1 MGIVRDAIE
10 TTTESVRGAIQNS
23 GPYKV
28 ANRVIAETLDARD
41 AIRNTIVLAL
51 SKAWIGISRLAP
63 AQTNREQQQQDIR
76 NIPFVRKEQ
85 TVNGIERRSGAE
97 LDRYDYTKL
106 YSLQIGDY
114 FMPMSQTFSV
124 KARKRLNVSALV
136 DGPDI
141 IQQTRKEAKTIN
153 CTLRLTLRNNQPN
166 LQIMERLE
174 NEAEAKIAELSK
186 FLNEFYEKDQ
196 ILRIR
201 NQKINET
208 HGIEYAIITE
218 YTDTPRVGMG
228 TYQFEFTLTEV
239 KYGENVVT
247 FNLREV
253 DSDAG
258 NY

>member
-28 ANRVIAETLDARD
+28 VNRVIAETLDARD
-41 AIRNTIVLAL
+41 AIRNTTVLAL

-124 KARKRLNVSALV
+124 KARKRL
-136 DGPDI
+136 
-141 IQQTRKEAKTIN
+141 K
-153 CTLRLTLRNNQPN
+153 RLGSR
-166 LQIMERLE
+166 
-174 NEAEAKIAELSK
+174 
-186 FLNEFYEKDQ
+186 
-196 ILRIR
+196 
-201 NQKINET
+201 
-208 HGIEYAIITE
+208 
-218 YTDTPRVGMG
+218 
-228 TYQFEFTLTEV
+228 
-239 KYGENVVT
+239 
-247 FNLREV
+247 
-253 DSDAG
+253 
-258 NY
+258 

>member
-41 AIRNTIVLAL
+41 AVRNTAVLAL
-51 SKAWIGISRLAP
+51 SKTWIGISQVLP
-63 AQTNREQQQQDIR
+63 AQTDRAQQQQNAR
-76 NIPFVRKEQ
+76 SVPFTRKEQ
-85 TVNGIERRSGAE
+85 AVNGLERRSGPE

-106 YSLQIGDY
+106 FSLQIGDY

-124 KARKRLNVSALV
+124 KAKKRLNVSALV

-153 CTLRLTLRNNQPN
+153 CTLRLTLRDNQPN

-174 NEAEAKIAELSK
+174 NEAEAKVAELSK

-218 YTDTPRVGMG
+218 YTYTPRVGMG